1 MFDIFGIKAKRQVRN
16 LKQMLAER
24 DGLIDDL
31 VQKGAEAYR
40 MECAREAHIS
50 GLNGQLIAVRR
61 LANEMRDRVRSH
73 GKTTAEH
80 EFIRACM
87 DIFNKGKKMSEH
99 RFNYSMVQ
107 IKRER
112 ESLENSPEWEA
123 AQ

>member
-1 MFDIFGIKAKRQVRN
+1 MFDIFGIKAKRRV
-16 LKQMLAER
+16 AELETLVNELDTR
-24 DGLIDDL
+24 LIEYARIA
-31 VQKGAEAYR
+31 GAKEA
-40 MECAREAHIS
+40 MIS

-99 RFNYSMVQ
+99 RFNFSMVQ